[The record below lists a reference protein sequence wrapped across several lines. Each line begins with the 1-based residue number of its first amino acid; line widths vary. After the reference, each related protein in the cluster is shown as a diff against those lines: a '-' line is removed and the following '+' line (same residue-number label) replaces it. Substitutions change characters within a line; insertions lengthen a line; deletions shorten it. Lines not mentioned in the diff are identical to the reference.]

1 MISTADGGHEV
12 VLMQPRRF
20 EEVSLAVEAVRERKT
35 VLLDLSSLEPRV
47 AQRAA
52 DFVAGGV
59 FAIDGHQ
66 EQLDDRIFLFAPG
79 EVRIERDPF

>member
-12 VLMQPRRF
+12 VLMQPHRF
-20 EEVSLAVEAVRERKT
+20 EEVPLAVEAVRERKT
-35 VLLDLSSLEPRV
+35 VLLNLSSLEASV

-59 FAIDGHQ
+59 FALDGHQ
-66 EQLDDRIFLFAPG
+66 EQLDDRIFLFAPV
-79 EVRIERDPF
+79 EVHIERDPF

>member
-1 MISTADGGHEV
+1 MTRFADGGHEV

-20 EEVSLAVEAVRERKT
+20 EEVSEAVLAVRDRKT
-35 VLLDLSSLEPRV
+35 VLLNLSAMEHSE

-66 EQLDDRIFLFAPG
+66 EQLDDLIFLFAPYD
-79 EVRIERDPF
+79 VAIERDPF

>member
-1 MISTADGGHEV
+1 MTRFAEGGHEV

-20 EEVSLAVEAVRERKT
+20 EEVSEAVLAVRERKT
-35 VLLDLSSLEPRV
+35 VLLNLSAMERSE

-66 EQLDDRIFLFAPG
+66 EQLDDLIFLFAPSG
-79 EVRIERDPF
+79 VGIERDPF

>member
-12 VLMQPRRF
+12 VLMQPHRF

-35 VLLDLSSLEPRV
+35 VLLNLSAMEPAI

-66 EQLDDRIFLFAPG
+66 EQLDDRIFLFTPRN
-79 EVRIERDPF
+79 VSVERDPF

>member
-12 VLMQPRRF
+12 VLMQPHRF
-20 EEVSLAVEAVRERKT
+20 EEVPMAVEAVRDRKT
-35 VLLDLSSLEPRV
+35 VLLNLSAMEPAI

-59 FAIDGHQ
+59 FAIEGHQ
-66 EQLDDRIFLFAPG
+66 EQLGERIFLFAPRG
-79 EVRIERDPF
+79 VTIERDPF